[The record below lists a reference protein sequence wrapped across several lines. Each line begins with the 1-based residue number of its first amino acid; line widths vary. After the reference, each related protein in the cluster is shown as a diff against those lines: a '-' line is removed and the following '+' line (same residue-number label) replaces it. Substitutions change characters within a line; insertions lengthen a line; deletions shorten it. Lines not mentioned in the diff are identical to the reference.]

1 MADAADLRA
10 RRAIAN
16 ALKCPL
22 DAVSPDAGVDTLPQW
37 DSIGHVNI
45 ILEVE
50 ADLGRKLSPEEIA
63 GIGSVADVALLYERH
78 IASTSYVQAGE
89 N

>member
-1 MADAADLRA
+1 MPDAAVLKA

-16 ALKCPL
+16 ALKSPL
-22 DAVSPDAGVDTLPQW
+22 DAIGPDAGVDTLPQW

-50 ADLGRKLSPEEIA
+50 TELGRKLSPEEIA
-63 GIGSVADVALLYERH
+63 GIGSVADVAQLYERQA
-78 IASTSYVQAGE
+78 ASA
-89 N
+89 